1 MNSSNP
7 VRFHYLLNL
16 PNPHVLWAVCALHFV
31 NMSGLNKIEVSLFSD
46 FKSRLSGLGLVCF

>member
-7 VRFHYLLNL
+7 VRFHYLLIL
-16 PNPHVLWAVCALHFV
+16 LNPHVLWAVGALHFV
-31 NMSGLNKIEVSLFSD
+31 NMSGLNKTEFSLFSD